1 MRGGSREDLRSLFAK
16 KAEQGDGA
24 SAIAWALMY
33 LADAQEDTAR
43 AIKEL
48 AEAAADFKN
57 KSN

>member
-1 MRGGSREDLRSLFAK
+1 MRGGYREDLRSLFAK
-16 KAEQGDGA
+16 KAEQGDGT

-48 AEAAADFKN
+48 AQVAADLKD

>member
-1 MRGGSREDLRSLFAK
+1 
-16 KAEQGDGA
+16 
-24 SAIAWALMY
+24 MY

-48 AEAAADFKN
+48 AEAAADLKD